1 MSTDAS
7 TNAERFIVVT
17 GGPGAGKSTLIEQL
31 RAAGYPATDE
41 AGRGV
46 IRDQTA
52 IGGSAVPWVDAVLFA
67 ETMLCWEMRSY
78 RLAVAES
85 GPVFFDRALP
95 DIVGYLNLV
104 GHPVPAHVSAA
115 ARRLRYRTR
124 VFVAPPWPEIYERDA
139 ERRQSFA
146 EAKRTWAQMV
156 ETYTDYGYESVE
168 LPRAPVEE
176 RVRFVLEASL

>member
-17 GGPGAGKSTLIEQL
+17 GGPGSGKSTLISRL
-31 RAAGYPATDE
+31 RAAGYPGTDE

-52 IGGSAVPWVDAVLFA
+52 IGGSAVPWVDAALFA
-67 ETMLCWEMRSY
+67 EAMLSWEMRSY
-78 RLAVAES
+78 RLAAAET
-85 GPVFFDRALP
+85 GPVFFDRGLP

-104 GHPVPAHVSAA
+104 GHPVPAHVSTAA
-115 ARRLRYRTR
+115 HRLRYRTR
-124 VFVAPPWPEIYERDA
+124 VFVAPPWPEIYVGDD

-156 ETYTDYGYESVE
+156 ETYTDYGYEPIE
-168 LPRAPVEE
+168 LPRASVEE
-176 RVRFVLEASL
+176 RVRFVLEALL